1 VGNPEGLALLQSLGA
16 KSIPVVSKGDKFVFA
31 QSIGDVVEFLGL
43 DVDTRPQLSPAE
55 LVAKYDMILEAAS
68 RHIRQIPDDKL
79 GGKILDRDRTYRELT
94 YHIFRIAEALLDSAN
109 GAELTVS
116 YYSDNPPAEMQAVE
130 QIAGFGDGVRE
141 RLAAWW
147 AEYPHKSG
155 DAIVKTYF
163 GQKPLHEVLE
173 RSTWHSG
180 QHVRQIVM
188 AMEEFIGVK
197 PEKPLTSA
205 DFAGLPMPEKV
216 WD

>member
-1 VGNPEGLALLQSLGA
+1 MGNPEGLALLQSLGA
-16 KSIPVVSKGDKFVFA
+16 KSIPVVSKGDEFVFA

-116 YYSDNPPAEMQAVE
+116 YYSDNPPAEMQTVE
-130 QIAGFGDGVRE
+130 QIAGFGDEVRE
-141 RLAAWW
+141 RLATWW
-147 AEYPHKSG
+147 AGYPQKSG

-197 PEKPLTSA
+197 PENPLTTG

>member
-1 VGNPEGLALLQSLGA
+1 MGNPEGLALLQSLGA

-31 QSIGDVVEFLGL
+31 QSIGDVVNFLGL
-43 DVDTRPQLSPAE
+43 DFDARPRLSPAE

-68 RHIRQIPDDKL
+68 RHIRQIPDDQL

-94 YHIFRIAEALLDSAN
+94 YHIFRIAEALLDTAN

-116 YYSDNPPAEMQAVE
+116 YYSDMPPADMQTVE
-130 QIAGFGDGVRE
+130 QIAGFGDEVRE

-147 AEYPHKSG
+147 AGYPYKSG

-197 PEKPLTSA
+197 PENPLTSA

>member
-1 VGNPEGLALLQSLGA
+1 
-16 KSIPVVSKGDKFVFA
+16 
-31 QSIGDVVEFLGL
+31 
-43 DVDTRPQLSPAE
+43 
-55 LVAKYDMILEAAS
+55 
-68 RHIRQIPDDKL
+68 
-79 GGKILDRDRTYRELT
+79 
-94 YHIFRIAEALLDSAN
+94 
-109 GAELTVS
+109 
-116 YYSDNPPAEMQAVE
+116 MQAVE
-130 QIAGFGDGVRE
+130 QIAGFGDRVRE

-147 AEYPHKSG
+147 VGYPHKSG
-155 DAIVKTYF
+155 DAVVKTYF

>member
-1 VGNPEGLALLQSLGA
+1 
-16 KSIPVVSKGDKFVFA
+16 
-31 QSIGDVVEFLGL
+31 
-43 DVDTRPQLSPAE
+43 
-55 LVAKYDMILEAAS
+55 MILKTAA

-94 YHIFRIAEALLDSAN
+94 YHIFRITEALLDTAN

-116 YYSDNPPAEMQAVE
+116 YYSDKPPADMQTSE
-130 QIAGFGDGVRE
+130 QIACYGDEVLKRFSS
-141 RLAAWW
+141 WW
-147 AEYPHKSG
+147 AGYPNKLG

-188 AMEEFIGVK
+188 AMEEFMGVK
-197 PEKPLTSA
+197 PENPLTFN

>member
-1 VGNPEGLALLQSLGA
+1 MGNPEGLALLQSLGA

-43 DVDTRPQLSPAE
+43 DGDTRPQLSPAE

-130 QIAGFGDGVRE
+130 QIAGFGDRVRE

-155 DAIVKTYF
+155 AAIVKTYF

>member
-1 VGNPEGLALLQSLGA
+1 MALLQSLGA

-55 LVAKYDMILEAAS
+55 LVAKYDMILEAAA
-68 RHIRQIPDDKL
+68 RHIRQIPDDRL
-79 GGKILDRDRTYRELT
+79 GGRILDRDRTYRELT
-94 YHIFRIAEALLDSAN
+94 YHIFRIAEALLDTAN

-116 YYSDNPPAEMQAVE
+116 YYSDNPPAEMQTVE

-141 RLAAWW
+141 RLATWW
-147 AEYPHKSG
+147 AGYSHKSG

-188 AMEEFIGVK
+188 AMEEFMGVK
-197 PEKPLTSA
+197 PENPLTSA

>member
-1 VGNPEGLALLQSLGA
+1 MALLQSLGA

-55 LVAKYDMILEAAS
+55 LVAKYDMILEAAA
-68 RHIRQIPDDKL
+68 RHIRQIPDDRL

-94 YHIFRIAEALLDSAN
+94 YHIFRIAEALLDTAN

-116 YYSDNPPAEMQAVE
+116 YYSDNPPAEMQTVE

-141 RLAAWW
+141 RLATWW
-147 AEYPHKSG
+147 AGYSHKSG

-188 AMEEFIGVK
+188 AMEEFMGVK
-197 PEKPLTSA
+197 PENPLTSA

>member
-1 VGNPEGLALLQSLGA
+1 MALLQSLGA

-31 QSIGDVVEFLGL
+31 QSIGDVVKFLGL

-55 LVAKYDMILEAAS
+55 LVAKYDMILEAAA
-68 RHIRQIPDDKL
+68 RHIRQIPDDRL

-94 YHIFRIAEALLDSAN
+94 YHIFRIAEALLDTAN

-116 YYSDNPPAEMQAVE
+116 YYSDNPPAEMQTVE

-141 RLAAWW
+141 RLATWW
-147 AEYPHKSG
+147 AGYPHKSG

-188 AMEEFIGVK
+188 AMEEFMGVK
-197 PEKPLTSA
+197 PENPLTSA